1 VGTRPGPESKK
12 GERVEQ
18 PYDYFLVLDL
28 EGKEEII
35 EFPVALVDAKTL
47 ETVDRFQR
55 YCVPVTFPEDRLKIY
70 ITTKYGKWGLADKW
84 FASAISFVETL
95 SQFQEWMAQHKL
107 VVPGVASSS
116 SSSNDTTTTNGDSGE
131 TYTFAFVTCGNWDIK
146 TQIPRQCSY
155 SGIPVPEY
163 FHQWVNLKDVYLNF
177 YAHRALGMAEMLNG
191 LSIKMQGHHH
201 SGADDVENIASV
213 LVRIINDGA
222 KVEITASRPDENS
235 PITYRYSN
243 RI

>member
-1 VGTRPGPESKK
+1 M
-12 GERVEQ
+12 EQ
-18 PYDYFLVLDL
+18 AYDYFLVLDL

-47 ETVDRFQR
+47 EIVDRFHR
-55 YCVPVTFPEDRLKIY
+55 YCVPVTFSEDRLKIY

-84 FASAISFVETL
+84 FSSAISFADTL
-95 SQFQEWMAQHKL
+95 VQFQEWMAEHKL
-107 VVPGVASSS
+107 IASASTSTPADGSS
-116 SSSNDTTTTNGDSGE
+116 EDTYS
-131 TYTFAFVTCGNWDIK
+131 FAFVTCGNWDIK
-146 TQIPRQCSY
+146 TQIPKQCSY
-155 SGIPVPEY
+155 SGVPVPEY

-201 SGADDVENIASV
+201 SGADDVENIAAI
-213 LVRIINDGA
+213 LVRMINDGA
-222 KVEITASRPDENS
+222 KVETTASRPDENS
-235 PITYRYSN
+235 PITYRYNN

>member
-1 VGTRPGPESKK
+1 
-12 GERVEQ
+12 VEQ
-18 PYDYFLVLDL
+18 PYDYFLVFDL

-35 EFPVALVDAKTL
+35 EFPVALLDAKTL
-47 ETVDRFQR
+47 EVVDRFHR
-55 YCVPVTFPEDRLKIY
+55 YCVPVTFSEDRLKIY

-84 FASAISFVETL
+84 FASAISFVDTI
-95 SQFQEWMAQHKL
+95 SQFQEWMASHKL
-107 VVPGVASSS
+107 LPAASSATEEGHS
-116 SSSNDTTTTNGDSGE
+116 KGGE
-131 TYTFAFVTCGNWDIK
+131 TFTFAFVTCGNWDIK
-146 TQIPRQCSY
+146 TQIPRQCRC
-155 SGIPVPEY
+155 SGIPVPDY

-201 SGADDVENIASV
+201 SGSDDVENITAI

-235 PITYRYSN
+235 PITYKYTS